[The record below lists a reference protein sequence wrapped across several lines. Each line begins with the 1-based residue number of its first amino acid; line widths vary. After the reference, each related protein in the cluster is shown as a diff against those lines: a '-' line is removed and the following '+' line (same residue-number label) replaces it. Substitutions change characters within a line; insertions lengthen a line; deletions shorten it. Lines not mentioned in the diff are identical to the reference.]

1 MCTEFAKRLK
11 LLREEHSIQQK
22 ELAKYLD
29 YVGSAISNY
38 ETGRNEPSL
47 RQLVKIADFF
57 DVSVDYLVGH
67 SDVKK
72 PGERFDFNEIYKK
85 FEKITLAQALKIIS
99 EYQKLVQSACFKR

>member
-57 DVSVDYLVGH
+57 DVSVDYLV
-67 SDVKK
+67 
-72 PGERFDFNEIYKK
+72 ERFDFNEIYKK

-99 EYQKLVQSACFKR
+99 EYQEQA

>member
-11 LLREEHSIQQK
+11 LLREEQCIQQK
-22 ELAKYLD
+22 ELAEHLD

-47 RQLVKIADFF
+47 RQLVKIAEFF

-72 PGERFDFNEIYKK
+72 PGERFDFNEIYKN
-85 FEKITLAQALKIIS
+85 FEKISLAQALKIVS
-99 EYQKLVQSACFKR
+99 EHQSQI